1 VLVRSAGA
9 AYERRKGWRRW
20 LGAGHAEPHGGKEI
34 SPWPV
39 GARAA
44 GTTDRC

>member
-1 VLVRSAGA
+1 VMGDVLVRSAVA

-34 SPWPV
+34 SP
-39 GARAA
+39 
-44 GTTDRC
+44 